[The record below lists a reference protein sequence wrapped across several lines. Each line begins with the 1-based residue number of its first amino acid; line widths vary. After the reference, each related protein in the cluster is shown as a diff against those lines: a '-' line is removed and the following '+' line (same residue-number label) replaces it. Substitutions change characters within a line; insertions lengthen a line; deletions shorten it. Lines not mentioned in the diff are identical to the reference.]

1 MAVVHTDL
9 PSGDGHE
16 GERRFAE
23 ALGSILGDKV
33 HLWFGVDH
41 LPGVGDIDAIIAIP
55 QVGIF
60 VLEVKAV
67 GLEAVQE
74 YGLGICRIR
83 NRHGTKTPLKQAR
96 SAQIQLVQYL
106 RDVAQI
112 QRPPFFFVTSAWP
125 RISRSEFVARWPGPG
140 VAAQAEG
147 MVFAEDFESEASL
160 IAVLKRAIARPP
172 LGGAPDHRPELS
184 QRDIE
189 AVRGAI
195 SPRATV
201 EPTIVDVERMKV
213 VEANTRKRR
222 KQYLE
227 PGDAKEVLFRGKP
240 GTGKTF
246 RLLEIAIGHARG
258 GRNALFACY
267 NMVLAAELRRM
278 LLLDSQAR
286 EMAGAI
292 DVVDVFQLLGRYAWD
307 NSDFEAGSYNTSATR
322 MVSRLTTSQAPLDTY
337 GTVLVDEAQDLEPWM
352 HDLLRWHAEPRA
364 EWFVAEGIG
373 QALYRDEPAAWLRDF
388 AERAKQTKAVENLRR
403 VFRTSKADFF
413 VAQCTYERSPDVS
426 GVSGWLAAH
435 PFRPTGSTTPR
446 REDHQFEFD
455 LGDVEF
461 VDDDFDRI
469 GTAPTL
475 SNMPVLAE
483 TLSAAA
489 YRSEVV
495 KVYAELIAEELDLL
509 GRIEAPGDLAI
520 LVPRTRKWSAMGER
534 VCDALELLG
543 VEYLDQVDD
552 SHAKRRPLP
561 AQTVRVV
568 TYHSARGIEAA
579 RVMLMGLEELGRKVG
594 GTEQRIKNLAYVALS
609 RAKHGTRIVVP
620 AERTGPH
627 LDFVKAMIGRLADE
641 IETPALPTGEL
652 ATQPRDD
659 PRWLRGEIARLVPDR
674 GFGFL
679 AGPESDHF
687 FHVNSLFD
695 IEQGELE
702 VGLKVEYAIESTS
715 DSPRATF
722 VCRAV
727 PAALS
732 DPPEDGRVG
741 ALVVEPIGD
750 RGFGFLLSPSVSGR
764 IFFHFSSLDDD
775 GRPDRGT
782 RVDAMVEVDEA
793 GRPRATRIRTR

>member
-1 MAVVHTDL
+1 MAAVHTDL

-23 ALGSILGDKV
+23 ALRSIAGDPA

-41 LPGVGDIDAIIAIP
+41 LPGVGDIDTIIAIP
-55 QVGIF
+55 QVGVF
-60 VLEVKAV
+60 VIEVKAV
-67 GLEAVQE
+67 GLEAIEE
-74 YGLGICRIR
+74 YGPGVCRIR
-83 NRHGTKTPLKQAR
+83 NRPGTKTPLKQAR

-112 QRPPFFFVTSAWP
+112 KRPPFFFVTAAWP
-125 RISRSEFVARWPGPG
+125 RISRAEFLARWPGPA

-147 MVFAEDFESEASL
+147 MLFAEDIKSEVSL
-160 IAVLKRAIARPP
+160 IAVLERAIARPP
-172 LGGAPDHRPELS
+172 LGGAPERRPELS

-189 AVRGAI
+189 AVRVAI

-201 EPTIVDVERMKV
+201 EPTLVDVERMKV
-213 VEANTRKRR
+213 VETNTRKRR

-227 PGDAKEVLFRGKP
+227 PGDSKEVLFRGKP

-246 RLLEIAIGHARG
+246 RLLEIAIGHARA
-258 GRNALFACY
+258 GRTVILACY

-286 EMAGAI
+286 AMIGAI
-292 DVVDVFQLLGRYAWD
+292 DIVDVFQLLSRYPWD
-307 NSDFEAGSYNTSATR
+307 NSDFEAGSYNASATR
-322 MVSRLTTSQAPLDTY
+322 MVRRVIASQAPLDTY
-337 GTVLVDEAQDLEPWM
+337 GSVLVDEAQDLEPWM

-373 QALYRDEPAAWLRDF
+373 QALYRDAPAPWLREYS
-388 AERAKQTKAVENLRR
+388 ERAKQAKMIENLRR
-403 VFRTSKADFF
+403 VFRTSKADFY
-413 VAQCTYERSPDVS
+413 VAQCTYERSPEMS
-426 GVSGWLAAH
+426 GIVDWLTAH
-435 PFRPTGSTTPR
+435 PFRPVGPATR
-446 REDHQFEFD
+446 KVEDQQFALN
-455 LGDVEF
+455 LGDLEF
-461 VDDDFDRI
+461 ADDDFDRM

-483 TLSAAA
+483 TLSASA
-489 YRSEVV
+489 YRAEVV
-495 KVYAELIAEELDLL
+495 KSYAALIAEELDIL

-543 VEYLDQVDD
+543 VDFLDQVDD

-561 AQTVRVV
+561 AKTVRVV
-568 TYHSARGIEAA
+568 TYHSARGIEAS
-579 RVMLMGLEELGRKVG
+579 RVMLLGLEELGRKVG

-641 IETPALPTGEL
+641 IETQAPATAGI

-659 PRWLRGEIARLVPDR
+659 LRWIRGDIARLVPDR

-679 AGPESDHF
+679 TGPEGDHF

-702 VGLKVEYAIESTS
+702 VGQKVHYAIESTS

-727 PAALS
+727 PVALN
-732 DPPEDGRVG
+732 DPPEDDRVG
-741 ALVVEPIGD
+741 ALVIEPIGD

-764 IFFHFSSLDDD
+764 IFFHYSSL
-775 GRPDRGT
+775 GEAERPDRGD
-782 RVDAMVEVDEA
+782 RVDATIDVDEA
-793 GRPRATRIRTR
+793 GRPRATHVRTR